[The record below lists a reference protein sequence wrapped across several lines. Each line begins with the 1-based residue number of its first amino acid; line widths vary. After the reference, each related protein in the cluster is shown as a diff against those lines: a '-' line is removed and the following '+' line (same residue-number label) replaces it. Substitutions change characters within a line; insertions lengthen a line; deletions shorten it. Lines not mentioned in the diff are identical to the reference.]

1 MKRWTIGL
9 LGGLLCF
16 SATVQAAGAKY
27 ATAKHN
33 IVLEGHSP
41 ATLKVWNKPADEN
54 SGKPAMVFENGWEP
68 EGVLLDGTNCVHRI
82 EFFSASST
90 AEQVAALSYY
100 NKNPKCG
107 DVVQPKDGS
116 IGILYYR
123 NSSSQ
128 PVKEVI
134 YRR

>member
-107 DVVQPKDGS
+107 PVEKRADGA
-116 IGILYYR
+116 IGEFAYYDSNSQLIKQWLYER
-123 NSSSQ
+123 
-128 PVKEVI
+128 
-134 YRR
+134 